1 MFCVLRKEGKEMILW
16 TLIKQDFKNL
26 ITTPVVV
33 TVCTVYPWLLIGL
46 FGFIFSSLYG
56 SEGITA
62 YDYYGVTMMIYLIIT
77 SLTITPNTF
86 LEKKLRQ
93 GNVRIAYA
101 PISKVTIY
109 MSKIISSYLFMGI
122 SFTINMAIMNYFN
135 IVNFGGNNFI
145 YVLVL
150 FMAFLLL
157 SVTIGG
163 AACVIIKTEELTN
176 TILSNIASLLAFVSG
191 MFFPVD
197 NLGKTVSTIAN
208 LSPIKWILDLSF
220 NVIYDNNFQHYNLI
234 IMGLL
239 LLSLAALIVMHFNYK
254 PEDYI

>member
-1 MFCVLRKEGKEMILW
+1 MFCALRKEGKEMILL
-16 TLIKQDFKNL
+16 TLIKQDFNNL

-33 TVCTVYPWLLIGL
+33 IVCTVYPWLLIGL

-62 YDYYGVTMMIYLIIT
+62 YDYYGVTMMIYLIIG

-86 LEKKLRQ
+86 MEKKLRQ

-101 PISKVTIY
+101 PISKITIY
-109 MSKIISSYLFMGI
+109 MSKIISSFLFMGI
-122 SFTINMAIMNYFN
+122 SFSTNMVLMNYFK
-135 IVNFGGNNFI
+135 IVNFGGKNFI
-145 YVLVL
+145 YVLGL

-163 AACVIIKTEELTN
+163 AACVIIKSEELTN

-220 NVIYDNNFQHYNLI
+220 SVIYDNNFQHYNLI
-234 IMGLL
+234 VMGLL

>member
-1 MFCVLRKEGKEMILW
+1 MVLW
-16 TLIKQDFKNL
+16 TLIKQDFRNL
-26 ITTPVVV
+26 ATTPVVV

-62 YDYYGVTMMIYLIIT
+62 YDYYGVTMMIYLIIG

-86 LEKKLRQ
+86 MEKKLRQ

-101 PISKVTIY
+101 PISKITIY

-122 SFTINMAIMNYFN
+122 SFSINMALMNYFK
-135 IVNFGGNNFI
+135 IVNFGGENFL
-145 YVLVL
+145 YVLGL
-150 FMAFLLL
+150 FMAFLFL

-176 TILSNIASLLAFVSG
+176 TILSNIGSLLAFVSG

-197 NLGKTVSTIAN
+197 NLGKTVSAIAN
-208 LSPIKWILDLSF
+208 LCPIKWILDLSF
-220 NVIYDNNFQHYNLI
+220 SVIYDNNFQNYNAI
-234 IMGLL
+234 VVGLL
-239 LLSLAALIVMHFNYK
+239 LLSLAALIIMHFNYK

>member
-1 MFCVLRKEGKEMILW
+1 MFCALRKEGKEMILW
-16 TLIKQDFKNL
+16 TLIKQDFRNL

-56 SEGITA
+56 SDGITA
-62 YDYYGVTMMIYLIIT
+62 YDYYGVTMMIYLIIS

-101 PISKVTIY
+101 PILKITIY

-122 SFTINMAIMNYFN
+122 SFSINMALMNYLK
-135 IVNFGGNNFI
+135 IVNFGGENFI
-145 YVLVL
+145 YVLGL

-176 TILSNIASLLAFVSG
+176 TILSNVSSILAFISG

-220 NVIYDNNFQHYNLI
+220 SVIYDNNFQHYNLI
-234 IMGLL
+234 VVGLF
-239 LLSLAALIVMHFNYK
+239 LLSLAALTVMHFNYK

>member
-1 MFCVLRKEGKEMILW
+1 MILW
-16 TLIKQDFKNL
+16 KLIKQDFRNL

-33 TVCTVYPWLLIGL
+33 TVCTIYPWLLIGL

-86 LEKKLRQ
+86 MEKKLRQ

-122 SFTINMAIMNYFN
+122 SFSLNMVIMNYFK
-135 IVNFGGNNFI
+135 IVNFGGENFI
-145 YVLVL
+145 YVLGLMMTFL
-150 FMAFLLL
+150 FF

-176 TILSNIASLLAFVSG
+176 TILSNVSSILAFVSG
-191 MFFPVD
+191 MFFSVD
-197 NLGKTVSTIAN
+197 NLGKTVSSIAN

-220 NVIYDNNFQHYNLI
+220 SVIYDNNFQNYGVI
-234 IMGLL
+234 VMGLI
-239 LLSLAALIVMHFNYK
+239 LLSIAALIVMHFNYK

>member
-16 TLIKQDFKNL
+16 TLIKQYFRNL

-101 PISKVTIY
+101 PISKITIY

-122 SFTINMAIMNYFN
+122 SFSINMALMNYFK
-135 IVNFGGNNFI
+135 IVNFGGANFI
-145 YVLVL
+145 YVLGL

-176 TILSNIASLLAFVSG
+176 TILSNIASLLALVSG

-220 NVIYDNNFQHYNLI
+220 SVIYDNNFQHYNFI
-234 IMGLL
+234 VMGLL
-239 LLSLAALIVMHFNYK
+239 LLSIAALIVMHLNYK

>member
-1 MFCVLRKEGKEMILW
+1 MILW
-16 TLIKQDFKNL
+16 TLIKQDFRNL
-26 ITTPVVV
+26 ITTPVVI
-33 TVCTVYPWLLIGL
+33 TVCTVYPWFLIGL

-62 YDYYGVTMMIYLIIT
+62 YDYYGVTMMIYMIT
-77 SLTITPNTF
+77 ISLTITPNTF
-86 LEKKLRQ
+86 MEKRLRQ
-93 GNVRIAYA
+93 GNIRIAYA

-122 SFTINMAIMNYFN
+122 SFSINMALMNCFKM
-135 IVNFGGNNFI
+135 VNFGGENFI
-145 YVLVL
+145 YVLGLMMTFL
-150 FMAFLLL
+150 FF

-163 AACVIIKTEELTN
+163 AACVIIKNEELTN
-176 TILSNIASLLAFVSG
+176 TILSNFANVLAFVSG

-197 NLGKTVSTIAN
+197 NLGKTVSSIAN

-220 NVIYDNNFQHYNLI
+220 RVIYDNNFQHYNLI
-234 IMGLL
+234 VMGLL
-239 LLSLAALIVMHFNYK
+239 LLSLAALVVMHFNYK